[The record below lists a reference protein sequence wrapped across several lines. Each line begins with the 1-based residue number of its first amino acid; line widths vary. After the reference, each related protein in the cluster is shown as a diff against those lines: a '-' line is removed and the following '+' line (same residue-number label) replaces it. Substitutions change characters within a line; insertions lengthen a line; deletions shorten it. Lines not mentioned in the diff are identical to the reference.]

1 MTVLFLDSIDFI
13 CLCPLPSALCD
24 TEPYTTGIMRS
35 TILAALAP
43 HRLALAPAS
52 GSPLSF
58 TLGLSPTQQ
67 SIAAAAAAAA
77 GYDDDVV
84 AAAAAAGYDEES
96 LGMMRKTA
104 SLQVR
109 YICHIWTFGTCYV
122 CDTAAAQYDCIM
134 L

>member
-1 MTVLFLDSIDFI
+1 
-13 CLCPLPSALCD
+13 
-24 TEPYTTGIMRS
+24 MRS

-67 SIAAAAAAAA
+67 SMAAAAAAAA
-77 GYDDDVV
+77 GYDDV
-84 AAAAAAGYDEES
+84 AVAAAAAGYDEES

-109 YICHIWTFGTCYV
+109 AAFVATFLLV
-122 CDTAAAQYDCIM
+122 FSLWI
-134 L
+134 